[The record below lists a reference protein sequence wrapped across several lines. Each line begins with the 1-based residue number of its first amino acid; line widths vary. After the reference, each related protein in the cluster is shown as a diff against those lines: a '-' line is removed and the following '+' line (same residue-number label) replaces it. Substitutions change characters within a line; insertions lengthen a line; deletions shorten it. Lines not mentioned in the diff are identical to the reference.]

1 MTKFTQQKQVPYT
14 SQQFYNVV
22 MDVGKY
28 PRFLPWCDEARVR
41 DTLSIVDAA
50 SGLVIADVK
59 IGFGPFRE
67 TLVAY
72 VTPLPDSGDGHCS
85 VQVEYEKGPF
95 KHLQNYWFFVPC
107 EGGCTVNL
115 SVDYEFNNILLQKT
129 MGPLFNEAVS
139 VMMNAFMKRAQVIYG
154 SVKK

>member
-14 SQQFYNVV
+14 PQQFYNLV

-41 DTLSIVDAA
+41 DSLSIVDAA
-50 SGLVIADVK
+50 NGLVIADVK

-72 VTPLPDSGDGHCS
+72 VTPLPDSGDGSSS

-95 KHLQNYWFFVPC
+95 KNLQNYWVFTPR
-107 EGGCTVNL
+107 EGGCTVSL
-115 SVDYEFNNILLQKT
+115 MVEYEFNNIFLQKT
-129 MGPLFNEAVS
+129 IGPLFNEAVS
-139 VMMNAFMKRAQVIYG
+139 VMMNAFIKRAQIIYG
-154 SVKK
+154 DVKR